1 MNADLHYHGPINF
14 QYAGLSRQGY
24 AGKNILKEVTD
35 SCIRNGIDICAMVSK
50 SSGDFVKKGSVDD
63 RFGYLMAET
72 ERLAEGYL
80 PIRLGNNVLAMKKE
94 DKTVYII
101 NAQSVFAYENG
112 RVVESIVIG
121 TNEARNKRPIKEL
134 LRDTWFR
141 DDRINIAE
149 HPFSLDH
156 GGLGEGNLNRYLNY
170 YDAIEGHNAQFI
182 LPGFL
187 GGILRVGDYTK
198 KVNAKAK
205 EYALKMQKPWVA
217 TSDGH
222 RIEDV
227 GISHIQLEGVFAD
240 SEKTLLKTLK
250 EAIRKNRFTPVC
262 RYPALG
268 DWLNWAI
275 KSKLGI

>member
-1 MNADLHYHGPINF
+1 MTKMNADLHYHGPINF

-80 PIRLGNNVLAMKKE
+80 PIRLGINV
-94 DKTVYII
+94 
-101 NAQSVFAYENG
+101 
-112 RVVESIVIG
+112 
-121 TNEARNKRPIKEL
+121 
-134 LRDTWFR
+134 
-141 DDRINIAE
+141 AE